1 MLAGPEPGA
10 VLTTFED
17 EEVKNPTEPWIQLGC
32 ESSGHSLQQ
41 RPDISRET
49 QMQYVYSRALSL

>member
-17 EEVKNPTEPWIQLGC
+17 EEAKNPIEPWIQLGC
-32 ESSGHSLQQ
+32 DCSDHPL
-41 RPDISRET
+41 
-49 QMQYVYSRALSL
+49 